1 MQSRQP
7 RRPDARAR
15 GRKALVDTGSER
27 AWIDGAALR
36 GIGTIDE
43 IVFAEPGDL
52 QILGARPRPAAAS
65 I

>member
-1 MQSRQP
+1 
-7 RRPDARAR
+7 
-15 GRKALVDTGSER
+15 LVDTGSER

-52 QILGARPRPAAAS
+52 QILGARPRPAAAL